1 MKSKLYIAA
10 FFTLIFSGAAHGQ
23 MTYTISSDR
32 NWSSVLPN
40 PCANCTIILSS
51 GVTLTIDGSVT
62 CQNCTFQGGS
72 ISMTNQTLNIQYTG
86 GSVVTT
92 NFNNVDFK
100 IYGDNG
106 KVIVNAPLALTGTTF
121 TFYNGSYFSTSYQLD
136 MVSST
141 VNLYDNTSMYSTG
154 SASTEINLSSN
165 SKIAIGNGS
174 KTSNAAF
181 TVSGP
186 AVDLYDLSGIV
197 VANSNNMYSNWSDYN
212 TSPAHSTNANLA
224 HSYSTSNSTMNCG
237 GSGQHACASPL
248 LYGPSTLSTM
258 GTVSGNTLPVV
269 LSEFSVQ
276 NNGDGKATLSWE
288 TKMEANSSQFEIE
301 RSADGN
307 AWSTIGTVK
316 AQGSAAL
323 PTDYT
328 YTDDRMLTGSNYYRL
343 KMVDLDGSAVYSEVK
358 VLQGSMIDHLS
369 FFPNPARDYVN
380 VTLGGTSTSMVTV
393 RLINQAGVVLQ
404 EKSVSGGTGTTVT
417 FPLQQAASG
426 WYVLYVSSADG
437 MHESSKLLINRM

>member
-1 MKSKLYIAA
+1 
-10 FFTLIFSGAAHGQ
+10 
-23 MTYTISSDR
+23 
-32 NWSSVLPN
+32 
-40 PCANCTIILSS
+40 
-51 GVTLTIDGSVT
+51 
-62 CQNCTFQGGS
+62 
-72 ISMTNQTLNIQYTG
+72 MTNQTLNIQYTG

-307 AWSTIGTVK
+307 TWSTIGTVK

-328 YTDDRMLTGSNYYRL
+328 YTDARMLTGSNYYRL

-437 MHESSKLLINRM
+437 MHKSSKLLINRM

>member
-1 MKSKLYIAA
+1 
-10 FFTLIFSGAAHGQ
+10 
-23 MTYTISSDR
+23 
-32 NWSSVLPN
+32 
-40 PCANCTIILSS
+40 
-51 GVTLTIDGSVT
+51 
-62 CQNCTFQGGS
+62 
-72 ISMTNQTLNIQYTG
+72 
-86 GSVVTT
+86 
-92 NFNNVDFK
+92 
-100 IYGDNG
+100 
-106 KVIVNAPLALTGTTF
+106 
-121 TFYNGSYFSTSYQLD
+121 
-136 MVSST
+136 
-141 VNLYDNTSMYSTG
+141 
-154 SASTEINLSSN
+154 
-165 SKIAIGNGS
+165 
-174 KTSNAAF
+174 
-181 TVSGP
+181 
-186 AVDLYDLSGIV
+186 
-197 VANSNNMYSNWSDYN
+197 
-212 TSPAHSTNANLA
+212 
-224 HSYSTSNSTMNCG
+224 
-237 GSGQHACASPL
+237 
-248 LYGPSTLSTM
+248 
-258 GTVSGNTLPVV
+258 
-269 LSEFSVQ
+269 
-276 NNGDGKATLSWE
+276 
-288 TKMEANSSQFEIE
+288 MEANSSQFEIE

-328 YTDDRMLTGSNYYRL
+328 YTDARMLTGSNYYRL